1 MFNNFTDFLCEAIK
15 FAKGKDND
23 YFFHNYAIITFNKG
37 DVSKYKVEGKT
48 AGLWGHACKH
58 LNQIDW
64 PFVQNVVKQVKQTL
78 IQYVKEDIILARMNS
93 ICLIVIRKRLM
104 VIPKS

>member
-1 MFNNFTDFLCEAIK
+1 MTQILIKRTGTAGQVPEASKLVQGELCLNYGDGRVFFKNGSNTVQDIGYIK
-15 FAKGKDND
+15 
-23 YFFHNYAIITFNKG
+23 TKG

-78 IQYVKEDIILARMNS
+78 IQYV
-93 ICLIVIRKRLM
+93 
-104 VIPKS
+104 